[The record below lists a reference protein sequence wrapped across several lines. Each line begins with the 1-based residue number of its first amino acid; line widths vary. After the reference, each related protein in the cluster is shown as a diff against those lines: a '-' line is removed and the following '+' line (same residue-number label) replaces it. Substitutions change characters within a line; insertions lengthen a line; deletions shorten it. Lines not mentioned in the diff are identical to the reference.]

1 MSPELKEQWWGFD
14 LQAAV
19 AVRLGMAAKVL
30 NVDGRVGENLYVVG
44 WAKRGPSG
52 VIGTNKSD
60 AADVMNLLVAGMAE
74 PKPTVELSSLI
85 TTNKVISQSHWESI
99 NAAEI
104 AAGEPHGKPRIKAV
118 SREELLRLGGL

>member
-1 MSPELKEQWWGFD
+1 LVITAIGYEAEPLNGIPYEKG
-14 LQAAV
+14 
-19 AVRLGMAAKVL
+19 KVL
-30 NVDGRVGENLYVVG
+30 NIEGRVGENLYVVG

-60 AADVMNLLVAGMAE
+60 AADVMNLLLADMTE
-74 PKPTVELSSLI
+74 PKPAADLTSII
-85 TTNKVISQSHWESI
+85 TTAKVISQSHWESI